1 MLRAILTDKWF
12 LGACVMLIVFAF
24 GCYFWYQHELVP
36 YRKSADESAERHR
49 QWEADQ
55 KEADTSTES
64 PKMVE
69 SVNDKVVDSNAISE
83 NIEGNRSQTA
93 DVFVN
98 KDGEVAVSP
107 FGFGPYPSVPPGW
120 EGTYE
125 QTWGRCLKPEAELLI
140 RVRIKLLSQGV
151 DVRGGTTLDGKIY
164 PIIKGVRY
172 VDWETDNGVR
182 YISGSMGLPEDG
194 DRLRAIKRAKVER
207 GEEDILT
214 EADIPSDIKL
224 VDFDDGG
231 LDPYEFLGL
240 TPP

>member
-1 MLRAILTDKWF
+1 MF
-12 LGACVMLIVFAF
+12 IVFVF
-24 GCYFWYQHELVP
+24 GCIFWSHYELAP
-36 YRKSADESAERHR
+36 YKKAADESAERHR

-55 KEADTSTES
+55 KESETSTET

-69 SVNDKVVDSNAISE
+69 SVNNEIVDSNAISE
-83 NIEGNRSQTA
+83 DIEEKNPQTA
-93 DVFVN
+93 DMLDN
-98 KDGEVAVSP
+98 KDEEVPVSP
-107 FGFGPYPSVPPGW
+107 FGFGPYPSLPPGW
-120 EGTYE
+120 KGTPE
-125 QTWGRCLKPEAELLI
+125 QTWGRCVTPDQELLK
-140 RVRIKLLSQGV
+140 RVRIKLLSQGA

-172 VDWETDNGVR
+172 VDWEMDNGVR